1 MKTKKE
7 ILTNRKGFDFEVD
20 MEFVEFDYNGKV
32 VNEWCVDERSSAKMI
47 VYVNATELL
56 PIEEENKRIDEI
68 LAVGVLN
75 ILSGKGGAY
84 GTNN

>member
-7 ILTNRKGFDFEVD
+7 ILTNRKGFEFEVD
-20 MEFVEFDYNGKV
+20 MQFVELDDNGNV

-47 VYVNATELL
+47 VYMDATELL
-56 PIEEENKRIDEI
+56 TPEEENKRIDEI

-75 ILSGKGGAY
+75 ILNGTGGQA
-84 GTNN
+84 

>member
-20 MEFVEFDYNGKV
+20 MQFVEFDDNGEA
-32 VNEWCVDERSSAKMI
+32 VNEWCVSERSSAKMI
-47 VYVNATELL
+47 VYMNATELL
-56 PIEEENKRIDEI
+56 PPDEENKRIDEI

-75 ILSGKGGAY
+75 ILNGTGGQA
-84 GTNN
+84 

>member
-7 ILTNRKGFDFEVD
+7 ILTNRKGFEFEAD
-20 MEFVEFDYNGKV
+20 MQFVELDDNGNV

-47 VYVNATELL
+47 VYMDATELL
-56 PIEEENKRIDEI
+56 TPEEENKRIDEI

-75 ILSGKGGAY
+75 ILNGTGGQA
-84 GTNN
+84 